1 MTNLDLRLG
10 SVAKY
15 ERLGEIYSLGCAAEL
30 STRLALNT
38 LVCAFGL
45 ATDWEPTQ

>member
-1 MTNLDLRLG
+1 MTKLDLRLG

-15 ERLGEIYSLGCAAEL
+15 ERLGDLYSLGCAAEVN
-30 STRLALNT
+30 TEFKFKT
-38 LVCAFGL
+38 LVCSFGL

>member
-1 MTNLDLRLG
+1 MTDLELRLG

-15 ERLGEIYSLGCAAEL
+15 ERLGEVYSLGCAAEL
-30 STRLALNT
+30 STHFALNT

-45 ATDWEPTQ
+45 ATDWESTQ